1 MKITRFLAIGLML
14 TGLVLNG
21 CLNTDD
27 PAADL
32 PTIATLIANNGE
44 LTQLERALEIT
55 NLTTVLD
62 ETGGAT
68 IFAPNDFAFAEFVAR
83 QGFNSMDEIPVDV
96 LRNVLLY
103 HVFSGKADI
112 TTIGTGYYQTNN
124 TEGPNGTA
132 VVNLIIR
139 RNDQTRLNEEATV
152 VVEDIEGSNGYV
164 HIINDVLTPPNLS
177 EIFAANEA
185 FSILVEGINRIGR
198 PDLLESDRPITLFA
212 PPDEAFEEFFENS
225 DTYSNIGEIPL
236 DRLEDLIL
244 HHFIGEFKTGDDL
257 SQDVVGGAALYTT
270 FAGDSLFI
278 AGQSRNLTV
287 DNRAIFISVN
297 IIGTNGVAH
306 FVDKVLDLNF

>member
-32 PTIATLIANNGE
+32 PSIATLIAENGE

-112 TTIGTGYYQTNN
+112 VTIGTGYYQTNN
-124 TEGPNGTA
+124 TEGPNETTI
-132 VVNLIIR
+132 VSLIIR
-139 RNDQTRLNEEATV
+139 RNDETRLNEEATV
-152 VVEDIEGSNGYV
+152 IVEDIEGRNGYV
-164 HIINDVLTPPNLS
+164 HIVNKVLTPPTLA
-177 EIFAANEA
+177 EIFAANDA
-185 FSILVEGINRIGR
+185 FEIFKEGINRINR

-212 PPDEAFEEFFENS
+212 PPDEAFEDFFENNA
-225 DTYSNIGEIPL
+225 TYSNIGEIPL
-236 DRLEDLIL
+236 DKLEDLIL
-244 HHFIGEFKTGDDL
+244 HHFIGEFKTGTDL
-257 SQDVVGGAALYTT
+257 TDDVVGGAALYTT

-278 AGQSRNLTV
+278 TGPTRNLTV

-297 IIGTNGVAH
+297 ITGTNGVAH
-306 FVDKVLDLNF
+306 FIDKVLDANF

>member
-1 MKITRFLAIGLML
+1 MKITRFLAFGLML

-32 PTIATLIANNGE
+32 PSIATLIADNGE

-55 NLTTVLD
+55 NLTSVLD

-112 TTIGTGYYQTNN
+112 VTIGTGYYQTNN

-132 VVNLIIR
+132 VVTLIIR

-152 VVEDIEGSNGYV
+152 VVEDIEGRNGYV
-164 HIINDVLTPPNLS
+164 HIVNDVLTPPNLS
-177 EIFAANEA
+177 EIFAVNEA
-185 FSILVEGINRIGR
+185 FSVFVEGINRIGR
-198 PDLLESDRPITLFA
+198 PDLLLSDRPITVFA
-212 PPDEAFEEFFENS
+212 PPDEAFEEFFDNS

-244 HHFIGEFKTGDDL
+244 HHFIGEFKSGDDL
-257 SQDVVGGAALYTT
+257 SEDVVGGTALYTT

-297 IIGTNGVAH
+297 INGTNGVTH
-306 FVDKVLDLNF
+306 FVDKVLDINF